1 MEDGP
6 SWAHRRQLQDGR
18 EFTIVKVCHA
28 PGTLAE
34 WLDDHGWRADIA
46 STGDEFIFGTAT
58 PR

>member
-6 SWAHRRQLQDGR
+6 SWAHRRRLQDGR

-28 PGTLAE
+28 PETLAA